1 MDYAHFFP
9 PRKLLEQQQLMT
21 KGMVKSIIYYYTI
34 YQTKILSI
42 YFLLTYLISTTANFV
57 HFKLLVW
64 MSTMLRKVTKNRYR
78 LIPEVGYNS
87 HLEMQY

>member
-21 KGMVKSIIYYYTI
+21 KGMLKSIIYYYTI
-34 YQTKILSI
+34 I